1 MEGANISVTSDSRA
15 MLGNIF
21 TLFQSLLSLRW
32 AMFATF
38 KYLSRRSI
46 LEIVTSGVM
55 FDHMGAMLVSLLLT
69 TIPEPYLSLSLLL
82 TTIPGPY
89 LSLSLLLTSHVPGRS
104 SPYLE
109 ETCLR

>member
-1 MEGANISVTSDSRA
+1 MEGANISVTSRA

-32 AMFATF
+32 AMFTTF

-55 FDHMGAMLVSLLLT
+55 FDHMGDVRQYLHSIPVPFEPLL
-69 TIPEPYLSLSLLL
+69 
-82 TTIPGPY
+82 G
-89 LSLSLLLTSHVPGRS
+89 HVYDVQVPISGKH
-104 SPYLE
+104 
-109 ETCLR
+109 T

>member
-1 MEGANISVTSDSRA
+1 MEGANISVTSRA

-32 AMFATF
+32 AMFTTF

-55 FDHMGAMLVSLLLT
+55 FDHMGDVRQYLHSIPVPFEPLLGHVYDVQVPISGSILEITKGSLVRT
-69 TIPEPYLSLSLLL
+69 TLSLLCEAKGL
-82 TTIPGPY
+82 A
-89 LSLSLLLTSHVPGRS
+89 
-104 SPYLE
+104 
-109 ETCLR
+109 